1 MRNFLEGR
9 YDRGYG
15 RPVAG
20 RIDGY
25 EVRNYG
31 WNLGDGRSVNRNR
44 QHNVFVY
51 FLVYVLSS
59 LCI

>member
-1 MRNFLEGR
+1 MTGPSDCGVPIILWTKSLTQTTAFSEGR

-31 WNLGDGRSVNRNR
+31 WNLGNGR
-44 QHNVFVY
+44 
-51 FLVYVLSS
+51 
-59 LCI
+59 